1 MKKIIGIIG
10 NTNLYQ
16 DEDLFKDNYIFVNNY
31 AKRIFEND
39 GIPLGI
45 LTEIDEYLYESLDK
59 CDAILICGGHI
70 IKPYH
75 FKTVEYAIKNNKKL
89 LGICLGM
96 QIINTY
102 FIVEE
107 EAKKRKFKGNLIDL
121 YNIMKKE
128 KYMFTLPV
136 EHHWDV
142 HIERNKEEEA
152 KHKITIK
159 KDSNIYKILKKEEF
173 NAATL
178 HNYKINTPSKKLTIT
193 GHATDGTIEAL
204 EYKDNII
211 GVQFHPEVDN
221 KLDELFKFL
230 TK

>member
-10 NTNLYQ
+10 NTKLYETN
-16 DEDLFKDNYIFVNNY
+16 DIFEDNYIFINNY
-31 AKRIFEND
+31 SKRILENN

-45 LTEIDEYLYESLDK
+45 LTEEDKYLYESLDK
-59 CDAILICGGHI
+59 CDAILICGGKK

-75 FKTVEYAIKNNKKL
+75 FKVVDYAIKNNKKL

-96 QIINTY
+96 QVIHTY
-102 FIVEE
+102 FIVEDE
-107 EAKKRKFKGNLIDL
+107 KEKRNYKGELIDL
-121 YNIMKKE
+121 YEIMKKE

-136 EHHWDV
+136 KHHWDV
-142 HIERNKEEEA
+142 HIERNKEDDA

-159 KDSNIYKILKKEEF
+159 KDSNIYNLLNKEEF
-173 NAATL
+173 NAATM

-193 GHATDGTIEAL
+193 GYSNDNTIEAL
-204 EYKDNII
+204 EYKDTII

-221 KLDELFKFL
+221 KLNELFEFL